1 MLAVIDVR
9 SSEEAKTNLEKYVD
23 DILFFETNGITYN
36 AISGHPDIFIF
47 QYKNE
52 LIIAPNSPE
61 LLINFLKKHN
71 VNYKTGISK
80 IDETFENSVKY
91 NCVTGDNFFLHK
103 KGMTEKII
111 LENNS
116 DKKYINLPQ
125 AYTRCSMIHL
135 KNNVFISSDLGIK
148 KVLDNNNLKNFYFSP
163 ENIKIIDHKNGFLGG
178 TCGVFENKIFFN
190 GNIDKH
196 KDGVGLR
203 NFVTNLDYEIICLHD
218 DFLYDGGG
226 IFFVE

>member
-1 MLAVIDVR
+1 MLAIIDAR
-9 SSEEAKTNLEKYVD
+9 SPTEAKENLRKYVD
-23 DILFFETNGITYN
+23 DILFFETKEITYN
-36 AISGHPDIFIF
+36 SISGHPDIFMF

-61 LLINFLKKHN
+61 LLINFLKKHH

-80 IDETFENSVKY
+80 INETFENSVKY

-103 KGMTEKII
+103 KGMTEKLI

-116 DKKYINLPQ
+116 DKNFINLPQ
-125 AYTRCSMIHL
+125 AFTRCSMLHL
-135 KNNVFISSDLGIK
+135 KNDIFMTSDSGIK
-148 KVLDNNNLKNFYFSP
+148 KELDKHNLINFFFSP
-163 ENIKIIDHKNGFLGG
+163 EDIQIIDHKNGFLGG

-196 KDGVGLR
+196 KDGKALR
-203 NFVTNLDYEIICLHD
+203 SFLKNLDYEIICLHN

-226 IFFVE
+226 IFFTE